1 MKKVWIITQQDKS
14 GACHIMRVFGNK
26 KAANAY
32 LKGKSWVFRAEA
44 FKVEEEF
51 TKDDY
56 QY

>member
-26 KAANAY
+26 KAANDY